1 MKYVVLIYKI
11 FLNLIQESVILQVC
25 NSASF
30 FSGCVHRD
38 KSKCCIALATDAEDV
53 RVFEKT
59 LTGGFSCAKTRLTF
73 DTEMLLN
80 NNKNKKVIFD
90 SYINGKQTNKKDFN

>member
-1 MKYVVLIYKI
+1 M
-11 FLNLIQESVILQVC
+11 
-25 NSASF
+25 
-30 FSGCVHRD
+30 D

-80 NNKNKKVIFD
+80 NNQNKKVIFD